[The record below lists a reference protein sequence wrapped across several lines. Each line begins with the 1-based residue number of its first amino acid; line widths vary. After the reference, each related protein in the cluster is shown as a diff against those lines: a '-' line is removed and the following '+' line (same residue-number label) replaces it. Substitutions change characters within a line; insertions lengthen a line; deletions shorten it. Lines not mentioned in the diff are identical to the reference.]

1 MRSKPGEVEPGQI
14 YRDIDQRSHGA
25 GEFVVTATVRSRSDV
40 PVFREDASDD
50 EKARAERV
58 IERARGSVVA
68 LFPLA
73 VVHRPASDRT
83 YRVSIDRLMDPRP
96 DSRGYEYIGRAR

>member
-1 MRSKPGEVEPGQI
+1 MRTKPGVVEPGQM

-25 GEFVVTATVRSRSDV
+25 GEFVVIATARSRTDI
-40 PVFREDASDD
+40 PMFREGVTA
-50 EKARAERV
+50 EEEARAERV
-58 IERARGSVVA
+58 IERARGSIVA
-68 LFPLA
+68 TFPLA
-73 VVHRPASDRT
+73 VVYRPASDRT